1 MDSQKLWIF
10 VSGVTGFLAVAL
22 GAFGAH
28 ILKSQLTPD
37 MTEIYKTGIQYHL
50 IHSAVMLSIALS
62 GMQKLLKSEVFF
74 LTGIIL
80 FSFSLYMYSVT
91 SIKFFAMI
99 TPVGGIFLLTG
110 WIVLIINAL
119 KKD

>member
-1 MDSQKLWIF
+1 MDKQRKWIIN
-10 VSGVTGFLAVAL
+10 GGITGFLGVAL

-28 ILKSQLTPD
+28 ILKSELSPE
-37 MTEIYKTGIQYHL
+37 MMEIFKTGIQYHL
-50 IHSAVMLSIALS
+50 IHSVVILSVALS
-62 GMQKLLKSEVFF
+62 GIQKLLKSEVFF

-80 FSFSLYMYSVT
+80 FSFSLYIYSVT